1 MANYF
6 THITQAGDTLTS
18 IQNNG
23 GTYNVGVSQNIDAAA
38 VSGTTGTFSGAVSGT
53 TGTFSGAVSG
63 TTGTFSGLLTANS
76 ASANVKAF
84 NIPHPTKDGKRL
96 WHGCLEGPEYAVYV
110 RGRLTGDDSITLPD
124 YWSELVHEDTITV
137 QLQPIGVNQDIV
149 VKEWNLEKVVLSSS
163 TSIDCF
169 YTITGTRKDVPLLE
183 VEQDP

>member
-1 MANYF
+1 M
-6 THITQAGDTLTS
+6 
-18 IQNNG
+18 
-23 GTYNVGVSQNIDAAA
+23 
-38 VSGTTGTFSGAVSGT
+38 
-53 TGTFSGAVSG
+53 
-63 TTGTFSGLLTANS
+63 LLLVVKFVDLLS
-76 ASANVKAF
+76 VQWVKAF

-149 VKEWNLEKVVLSSS
+149 VKEWNLEKVVLSSL

-183 VEQDP
+183 VEQDPWRIFPCMVEYWNKRVLTVCLMIICPVVL

>member
-1 MANYF
+1 MANYYQYF
-6 THITQAGDTLTS
+6 DNSEAG
-18 IQNNG
+18 QNTRSEIKEESAFFG
-23 GTYNVGVSQNIDAAA
+23 MDVSQDIDCNDVECRDIDCRKITATSTIEGTAA
-38 VSGTTGTFSGAVSGT
+38 
-53 TGTFSGAVSG
+53 
-63 TTGTFSGLLTANS
+63 TFSGLLTANS

-110 RGRLTGDDSITLPD
+110 RGRLTGDDSIILPD
-124 YWSELVHEDTITV
+124 YWNELVHEDTITV

-163 TSIDCF
+163 TPIDCF

-183 VEQDP
+183 VEQDS